1 MPSDAYDA
9 QRYVCLGC
17 DREWTWRESNP
28 IEIVGFLFHNDE
40 CWVPAARD
48 GATPGLT

>member
-9 QRYVCLGC
+9 QRSTCFGR
-17 DREWTWRESNP
+17 DREWTYREAIP

-48 GATPGLT
+48 GARSGLT